1 VAAIPEWIINF
12 PFGDWQTYLWVLK
25 DGSKIHF
32 MEDITAVYRMNIG
45 VSSTFMKKNS
55 VYVKVLIDILQY
67 LYKDENFSHKK
78 EIIALSIIN
87 EKETC

>member
-1 VAAIPEWIINF
+1 VAAIPGWIINF

-32 MEDITAVYRMNIG
+32 MEDITAVYEYWSFID
-45 VSSTFMKKNS
+45 FHEKNS

-78 EIIALSIIN
+78 RN
-87 EKETC
+87 HCFKHY

>member
-1 VAAIPEWIINF
+1 VAAIPGWIINF

-45 VSSTFMKKNS
+45 VSSTFMKRIVFMLKS
-55 VYVKVLIDILQY
+55 
-67 LYKDENFSHKK
+67 
-78 EIIALSIIN
+78 
-87 EKETC
+87 